1 MTIQCKISLLLT
13 PILEYIQ
20 LIIKQ
25 PETQRDSL
33 IFQLVV
39 RLPSIITIKCQKY
52 NIILDKSDLLMEY
65 LEQICIMIKKNQ
77 TTTTFIQLI
86 NSTDKRLQ
94 SKMSSILYESPY
106 TKAKTLRKMT
116 SSIDDETQELDILT
130 LSDIELHRWNSITKL
145 LNRV

>member
-52 NIILDKSDLLMEY
+52 NIILDKTDLLMEY

-106 TKAKTLRKMT
+106 TKL
-116 SSIDDETQELDILT
+116 
-130 LSDIELHRWNSITKL
+130 KL
-145 LNRV
+145 YVK